1 VTTVPAVPIDEQT
14 GLKFYRMMVEAR
26 VLAQRVYDL
35 FMQGLVTGTSHLA
48 IGQEAIAADSADAVA
63 RATET
68 LNESRTL
75 PNYARADALAHVSQ
89 RLTER
94 HDELAEPI
102 AREGLRHV
110 MEEITEPRIL
120 IFSDVQL

>member
-1 VTTVPAVPIDEQT
+1 MTTVPAVPIDEQT

-63 RATET
+63 RAIS
-68 LNESRTL
+68 LI
-75 PNYARADALAHVSQ
+75 P
-89 RLTER
+89 
-94 HDELAEPI
+94 
-102 AREGLRHV
+102 
-110 MEEITEPRIL
+110 PRNIP
-120 IFSDVQL
+120 FV